1 MAYIVQRCAEDFNLP
16 SYWRISGI
24 SEITL
29 SALRTGNGNRRS
41 FRLVRLD
48 RQDDSA

>member
-29 SALRTGNGNRRS
+29 SALRQEMATADPS
-41 FRLVRLD
+41 V
-48 RQDDSA
+48 S